1 MSHEASTETGIDS
14 EDSYQKAMHVKESNV
29 CKQLIKDDAVYI
41 QVIDQSNKD
50 TNSVQITEAESNCSA
65 DKDYLQV
72 IDKYNE
78 DRDYQQMIDEDYE
91 DRDYLQVIGKNH
103 EDGDYQQVIGEDHED
118 RDYLQV
124 IGKDHEDRDYQQA
137 IDEDNEDRDDI
148 QVIGYG
154 IKDNDYKKYGHRNDD
169 FQASGTVGLQL
180 TNHCKL
186 GVITNYN

>member
-1 MSHEASTETGIDS
+1 MSQEASTETGIDS

-65 DKDYLQV
+65 DKDYLQI

-78 DRDYQQMIDEDYE
+78 DRDYQQTIDEDHE
-91 DRDYLQVIGKNH
+91 DR
-103 EDGDYQQVIGEDHED
+103 DYQQVIDKNHED

-124 IGKDHEDRDYQQA
+124 IGKDHEDRDYQQV
-137 IDEDNEDRDDI
+137 IDEDHEDRDDI

-154 IKDNDYKKYGHRNDD
+154 IKNNDYKDKKKKIWSP
-169 FQASGTVGLQL
+169 Q
-180 TNHCKL
+180 
-186 GVITNYN
+186 